1 MKKAKVGIVGAAGY
15 TGGELIRLLLWHP
28 YVEIAFAH
36 SRSRPGKPVSSVH
49 TDLLGD
55 TDLLFTDTIES
66 DINILFLC
74 LPHGETKAFLES
86 SSLPDTVKIID
97 LSNDFRLGTDH
108 GFIYGLPELQHEN
121 IRRAVKVANPGCF
134 ATAIQLAL
142 LPLAHAGL
150 MQEDVHVSATTGST
164 GAGVKLADTLHFT
177 WRDSNLSTYK
187 TFTHQHLA
195 EIRQS
200 LHGLQPDFG
209 KDILLI
215 PYRGDFT
222 RGIIASV
229 YTHFKGTLEDA
240 RARYEA
246 YYSNHPFTH
255 ISHNNID
262 LKQVVNTNKCLLYLE
277 KHGDKLLIVSVIDNL
292 LKGASGQA
300 VQNMNLMMGW
310 EESSGLRLKPS
321 AY

>member
-1 MKKAKVGIVGAAGY
+1 MKKAKAGIVGAAGY

-28 YVEIAFAH
+28 EVEISYVH
-36 SRSRPGKPVSSVH
+36 SRSQAGKPVSSVH

-55 TDLLFTDTIES
+55 TELVFTDSVST
-66 DINILFLC
+66 DIDILFLC
-74 LPHGETKAFLES
+74 LPHGETAYFLQQHPFFDS
-86 SSLPDTVKIID
+86 VRIID
-97 LSNDFRLGTDH
+97 LSNDFRLGTEH
-108 GFIYGLPELQHEN
+108 GFVYGLPELQREQ
-121 IRRAVKVANPGCF
+121 IRPALRVANPGCF

-142 LPLAHAGL
+142 LPLAQGGL
-150 MQEDVHVSATTGST
+150 LQDDIHISATTGST
-164 GAGVKLADTLHFT
+164 GAGIKPADTLHFT
-177 WRDSNLSTYK
+177 WRHSNLSTYK

-195 EIRQS
+195 EIQQTLRT
-200 LHGLQPDFG
+200 LQPGYNNDV
-209 KDILLI
+209 LLI
-215 PYRGDFT
+215 PYRGDYT

-229 YTHFKGTLEDA
+229 YTDFSGSHEDA
-240 RARYEA
+240 LVRYRD
-246 YYSNHPFTH
+246 YYSKHPFTH
-255 ISHNNID
+255 VSDRNID

-277 KHGDKLLIVSVIDNL
+277 KQDDKLLVVSILDNL